1 MSIKRFQ
8 THISDNQILNEG
20 ARSRGEEMEE
30 FIVAALNGDDE
41 PISKFGI
48 ESGAG
53 ERVVEQMPF
62 KPNSGQATVL
72 GAETIEVTQKWA
84 SFWDPDNVPG
94 STKTPKTDLIAKS
107 DKISLKTGAD
117 AQLMSGGRNES
128 VATFYAAVDLSGT
141 KLDAFGKKI
150 AEAIGDLAPSSIAAG
165 PTRQEIKKG
174 TDALLVAA
182 DQAHKVLTKELTK
195 MFEGNPEFAYFFIRE
210 AMTGETKFGG
220 NDGTCTHFLTCDFDG
235 ENVHYIPVTDEA
247 YVRKIANR
255 AKVSVRMK
263 SVSEKKKVGGKKTKT
278 GRYRYWSAVGILAD
292 KLTEEAETL
301 ERDGVLLTE
310 NVVKRLLSKFMNFL
324 KKLVSKI
331 VEHIKK
337 GAKYALEFMGLQPEV
352 EFVNNIDFRP

>member
-1 MSIKRFQ
+1 MSVKRFN
-8 THISDNQILNEG
+8 THISETQVLNEG

-30 FIVAALNGDDE
+30 FIVAALNGEEE
-41 PISKFGI
+41 PVSKFGI

-53 ERVVEQMPF
+53 NRVVEQLPF
-62 KPNSGQATVL
+62 KPATGQASVL
-72 GAETIEVTQKWA
+72 GAETIDVSAKWA
-84 SFWDPDNVPG
+84 SFWEPDSVPG

-107 DKISLKTGAD
+107 DKISLKTGSD

-150 AEAIGDLAPSSIAAG
+150 AEAIGNLAPASIAAG

-182 DQAHKVLTKELTK
+182 DQAHKLLTKELSK

-235 ENVHYIPVTDEA
+235 ENVHYIPVTDES

-263 SVSEKKKVGGKKTKT
+263 SVSEKKKIGGKKTKT

-292 KLTEEAETL
+292 KLTEEANAL

-310 NVVKRLLSKFMNFL
+310 NVVKRLLSRFMNFL
-324 KKLVSKI
+324 KKMVSKI
-331 VEHIKK
+331 VEHVKK
-337 GAKYALEFMGLQPEV
+337 GAKYALDFMGLQPEI
-352 EFVNNIDFRP
+352 EFVNSIDFRP

>member
-1 MSIKRFQ
+1 MSVKRFN
-8 THISDNQILNEG
+8 THISETQVLNEG

-30 FIVAALNGDDE
+30 FIVAALNGEEE
-41 PISKFGI
+41 PVSKFGI

-53 ERVVEQMPF
+53 NRVVEQLPF
-62 KPNSGQATVL
+62 KPATGQASVL
-72 GAETIEVTQKWA
+72 GAETIDVTPKWA
-84 SFWDPDNVPG
+84 SFWEPDSVPG

-107 DKISLKTGAD
+107 DKISLKTGSD

-150 AEAIGDLAPSSIAAG
+150 AEAIGNLAPASIAAG

-182 DQAHKVLTKELTK
+182 DQAHKLLTKELSK

-235 ENVHYIPVTDEA
+235 ENVHYIPVTDES

-263 SVSEKKKVGGKKTKT
+263 SVSEKKKIGGKKTKT

-292 KLTEEAETL
+292 KLTEEAE
-301 ERDGVLLTE
+301 
-310 NVVKRLLSKFMNFL
+310 NVVKRLLSRFMNFL
-324 KKLVSKI
+324 KKMVSKI
-331 VEHIKK
+331 VEHVKK
-337 GAKYALEFMGLQPEV
+337 GAKYALDFMGLQPEI
-352 EFVNNIDFRP
+352 EFVNSIDFRP